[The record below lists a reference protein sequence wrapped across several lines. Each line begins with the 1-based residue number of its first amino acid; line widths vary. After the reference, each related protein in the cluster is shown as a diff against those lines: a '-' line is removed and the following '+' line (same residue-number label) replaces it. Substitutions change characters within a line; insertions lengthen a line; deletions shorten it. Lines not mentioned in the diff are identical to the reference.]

1 VQELPAVEVIGYQA
15 SDSVRANLQVY
26 RADDPTAAVV
36 ICLPA
41 MGVRGSFYAD
51 FAQRLRKAGFH
62 VAVADLR
69 GIDSSS
75 VRASRACDFG
85 YAEILERDLPALA
98 ACVHQRFP
106 AGSQYFLGHSLG
118 GQLWAL
124 YLSANP
130 VAAEGL
136 ILIASCNVHYRG
148 WHWPTRWYVLGMALA
163 MRSLGFV
170 LGYVPGDKLGFAG
183 TEARTVVRDWS
194 HNCMTGKYEVANSP
208 IDYEAAL
215 QRLARPILAISF
227 ETDIYAPPNAVDNLL
242 RKFRSSRVEWRRFAK
257 DHAGMEKITHF
268 NWAKKPQMIVDTIS
282 EWISARQSLLER

>member
-1 VQELPAVEVIGYQA
+1 MQETPAVEVIGYQA

-26 RADDPTAAVV
+26 KADDPNADVV
-36 ICLPA
+36 VCLPA

-51 FAQRLRKAGFH
+51 FAQHLRRAGFH
-62 VAVADLR
+62 VAITDLR

-85 YAEILERDLPALA
+85 YAEILERDLPAFT
-98 ACVHQRFP
+98 ACVRQRFP
-106 AGSQYFLGHSLG
+106 ASSQYFLGHSLG

-130 VAAEGL
+130 LAAEGL

-194 HNCMTGKYEVANSP
+194 HNCMTGRYEVANSP

-215 QRLARPILAISF
+215 QRLARPILAMSF
-227 ETDIYAPPNAVDNLL
+227 ETDIYAPPNSVDNLL
-242 RKFRSSRVEWRRFAK
+242 RKFRSSRVENRRFAK
-257 DHAGMEKITHF
+257 DHAGMERVTHF
-268 NWAKKPQMIVDTIS
+268 SWAKKPQVVVDTIS
-282 EWISARQSLLER
+282 DWISAQKSLHER